1 MKSID
6 RSQVGR
12 IHSGRNQDVHLQATP
27 NRGGERPQEGV
38 RGGRPQSSPALAA
51 NGLILGIDP
60 GLAGTGFALLS
71 GSNLVLS
78 CSTLVT
84 SPGRDG
90 ARLLA
95 ITKHLRELLAANPP
109 SEASLEE
116 LFMGRNTSSAI
127 GVAQAR
133 GAILAV
139 LEECGVPVFEYK
151 PSQVKMVLTGY
162 GNADKA
168 QIARM
173 LGAQVKVPE
182 GRVDAHAMD
191 AIAIAVCHARS
202 RRLSQVAR

>member
-1 MKSID
+1 MSD
-6 RSQVGR
+6 
-12 IHSGRNQDVHLQATP
+12 
-27 NRGGERPQEGV
+27 
-38 RGGRPQSSPALAA
+38 AA

-71 GSNLVLS
+71 GSSLVLS

-84 SPGRDG
+84 RPGRDG

-95 ITKHLRELLAANPP
+95 ITNHLRGLLADHPP
-109 SEASLEE
+109 GEASLEE
-116 LFMGRNTSSAI
+116 LFMGRNATSAI

-202 RRLSQVAR
+202 RKLSRVAR

>member
-1 MKSID
+1 MS
-6 RSQVGR
+6 
-12 IHSGRNQDVHLQATP
+12 A
-27 NRGGERPQEGV
+27 
-38 RGGRPQSSPALAA
+38 AA

-90 ARLLA
+90 VRLLA

-116 LFMGRNTSSAI
+116 LFIGRNTSSAI

-151 PSQVKMVLTGY
+151 PSQVKLVLTGY

-202 RRLSQVAR
+202 RKLSQVAR

>member
-1 MKSID
+1 MP
-6 RSQVGR
+6 G
-12 IHSGRNQDVHLQATP
+12 A
-27 NRGGERPQEGV
+27 E
-38 RGGRPQSSPALAA
+38 A

-95 ITKHLRELLAANPP
+95 ITSHLRALLAEHPP

-116 LFMGRNTSSAI
+116 LFMGRNATSAI

-202 RRLSQVAR
+202 RKMSRAAQ

>member
-1 MKSID
+1 MS
-6 RSQVGR
+6 V
-12 IHSGRNQDVHLQATP
+12 P
-27 NRGGERPQEGV
+27 
-38 RGGRPQSSPALAA
+38 A

-71 GSNLVLS
+71 GSSLVLS

-84 SPGRDG
+84 KPGRDG

-95 ITKHLRELLAANPP
+95 ITKHLRDLLAANPP
-109 SEASLEE
+109 TEASLEE

-139 LEECGVPVFEYK
+139 LEELGVPVFEYK

-202 RRLSQVAR
+202 RKLAQVAR

>member
-1 MKSID
+1 M
-6 RSQVGR
+6 
-12 IHSGRNQDVHLQATP
+12 
-27 NRGGERPQEGV
+27 
-38 RGGRPQSSPALAA
+38 SSAA

-90 ARLLA
+90 VRLLA
-95 ITKHLRELLAANPP
+95 ITKHLRDLLAEHSPA
-109 SEASLEE
+109 EASLEE

-151 PSQVKMVLTGY
+151 PSQVKMILTGY

-202 RRLSQVAR
+202 RRLSQIAR

>member
-1 MKSID
+1 MS
-6 RSQVGR
+6 V
-12 IHSGRNQDVHLQATP
+12 P
-27 NRGGERPQEGV
+27 
-38 RGGRPQSSPALAA
+38 A

-90 ARLLA
+90 VRLLA
-95 ITKHLRELLAANPP
+95 ITKHLRDLLAANPP

-116 LFMGRNTSSAI
+116 LFIGRNTSSAI

-202 RRLSQVAR
+202 RKLSQVAR

>member
-1 MKSID
+1 MPGKRD
-6 RSQVGR
+6 
-12 IHSGRNQDVHLQATP
+12 
-27 NRGGERPQEGV
+27 
-38 RGGRPQSSPALAA
+38 
-51 NGLILGIDP
+51 GLILGVDP
-60 GLAGTGFALLS
+60 GLAGTGFALFAEP
-71 GSNLVLS
+71 NLVLS
-78 CSTLVT
+78 CSTVIT
-84 SPGRDG
+84 IPGRDG
-90 ARLLA
+90 ARLLT
-95 ITKHLRELLAANPP
+95 ITNHLRALLAEHPP
-109 SEASLEE
+109 AEASIEE
-116 LFMGRNTSSAI
+116 LFMGRNATSAV

-182 GRVDAHAMD
+182 GKVDAHAMD

-202 RRLSQVAR
+202 RRMSRVTG

>member
-1 MKSID
+1 M
-6 RSQVGR
+6 
-12 IHSGRNQDVHLQATP
+12 
-27 NRGGERPQEGV
+27 
-38 RGGRPQSSPALAA
+38 SSAA

-90 ARLLA
+90 VRLLA
-95 ITKHLRELLAANPP
+95 ITKHLRELIAANPP
-109 SEASLEE
+109 TEASLEE

-202 RRLSQVAR
+202 RKLAQVAR

>member
-1 MKSID
+1 MKSVE
-6 RSQVGR
+6 RSQIGR
-12 IHSGRNQDVHLQATP
+12 IHSGRHQDAQFQATP
-27 NRGGERPQEGV
+27 NRGEERPQEGV
-38 RGGRPQSSPALAA
+38 RGGVPQSSPALE

-84 SPGRDG
+84 KPGRDG
-90 ARLLA
+90 TRLLA
-95 ITKHLRELLAANPP
+95 ITNHLRDLLAANPP
-109 SEASLEE
+109 TEASLEE

-202 RRLSQVAR
+202 RRLTQVAH

>member
-1 MKSID
+1 M
-6 RSQVGR
+6 
-12 IHSGRNQDVHLQATP
+12 SG
-27 NRGGERPQEGV
+27 
-38 RGGRPQSSPALAA
+38 AA

-71 GSNLVLS
+71 GSSLVLS
-78 CSTLVT
+78 CSTLT
-84 SPGRDG
+84 TGPGRDG
-90 ARLLA
+90 TRLLA
-95 ITKHLRELLAANPP
+95 ITRHLRQLLASNPP
-109 SEASLEE
+109 TEASLEE
-116 LFMGRNTSSAI
+116 LFMGRNTSSVI

-173 LGAQVKVPE
+173 LGAQVRVPE

-202 RRLSQVAR
+202 RRLTQVAR

>member
-1 MKSID
+1 M
-6 RSQVGR
+6 
-12 IHSGRNQDVHLQATP
+12 SGHD
-27 NRGGERPQEGV
+27 
-38 RGGRPQSSPALAA
+38 

-71 GSNLVLS
+71 GPDQVVS
-78 CSTLVT
+78 CGTVVT
-84 SPGRDG
+84 RPGRDG

-95 ITKHLRELLAANPP
+95 ITTYLRSLLADHPP
-109 SEASLEE
+109 AEASLEE
-116 LFMGRNTSSAI
+116 LFMGRNATSAI

-151 PSQVKMVLTGY
+151 PSQVKIVLTGY
-162 GNADKA
+162 GKADKE

-173 LGAQVKVPE
+173 LAAQVRVPD
-182 GRVDAHAMD
+182 GKLDAHAMD

-202 RRLSQVAR
+202 RRFARAAL

>member
-1 MKSID
+1 M
-6 RSQVGR
+6 
-12 IHSGRNQDVHLQATP
+12 
-27 NRGGERPQEGV
+27 
-38 RGGRPQSSPALAA
+38 SSAA

-71 GSNLVLS
+71 GSDLVLS

-84 SPGRDG
+84 GPGRDG

-95 ITKHLRELLAANPP
+95 ITNHLRVL
-109 SEASLEE
+109 
-116 LFMGRNTSSAI
+116 
-127 GVAQAR
+127 
-133 GAILAV
+133 LAV

-151 PSQVKMVLTGY
+151 PSQVKLVLTGY

-202 RRLSQVAR
+202 RKLSQVPR

>member
-1 MKSID
+1 MKLID
-6 RSQVGR
+6 AAQVGR
-12 IHSGRNQDVHLQATP
+12 IHSGRHPDVQFQTP
-27 NRGGERPQEGV
+27 LSRAEAIPKEGV
-38 RGGRPQSSPALAA
+38 RGGGPQSSPAL
-51 NGLILGIDP
+51 GLILGIDP

-78 CSTLVT
+78 CSTLIT
-84 SPGRDG
+84 TPGRDG

-95 ITKHLRELLAANPP
+95 ITNHLRGLLSDNPP
-109 SEASLEE
+109 AEASLEE
-116 LFMGRNTSSAI
+116 LFMGRNATSAI

-168 QIARM
+168 QVARM

-182 GRVDAHAMD
+182 GRVDAHGMD

-202 RRLSQVAR
+202 RRLSSVAR

>member
-1 MKSID
+1 MP
-6 RSQVGR
+6 G
-12 IHSGRNQDVHLQATP
+12 
-27 NRGGERPQEGV
+27 
-38 RGGRPQSSPALAA
+38 AA

-71 GSNLVLS
+71 GPTLVLS

-90 ARLLA
+90 IRLLA
-95 ITKHLRELLAANPP
+95 ITRHLRELLADHPP

-116 LFMGRNTSSAI
+116 LFMGRNGSSAI

-139 LEECGVPVFEYK
+139 LEECGIPVFEYK
-151 PSQVKMVLTGY
+151 PAQVKIVLTGY
-162 GNADKA
+162 GKADKH

-173 LGAQVKVPE
+173 LAAQMKLPE
-182 GRVDAHAMD
+182 GKLDDHALD

-202 RRLSQVAR
+202 RQFSRAA